1 MVSASTVSSIVAI
14 NTTGLSIHQQ
24 WTHTVDT
31 RTNTAQFQ
39 VILKT
44 RAEQKT
50 LIKYNQVFKNVMSEH
65 YH

>member
-14 NTTGLSIHQQ
+14 NTTGLLKS
-24 WTHTVDT
+24 WTTTVNN

-44 RAEQKT
+44 IAEQKT